1 MSTLNVTTV
10 AATNIRAS
18 SIQDTGGN
26 NGSTPAAIANGI
38 AKAWVNFNGT
48 GTVAIRA
55 SFNVS
60 SITDNGTG
68 DYTVNFTTAMP
79 DENYAAV
86 GMCARTTFD
95 NRGWSVGP
103 LDSTYLQAGS
113 VRLLT
118 LRDASEVQAGALS
131 DSAAVSVTIFR

>member
-18 SIQDTGGN
+18 SVQDTGGGN
-26 NGSTPAAIANGI
+26 SSTPTEIKNGI

-60 SITDNGTG
+60 IITDNGTG
-68 DYTVNFTTAMP
+68 DYTVNFTTAFANVDYSSLLSGGTPLEVPNMGLNCTGGVANDSP
-79 DENYAAV
+79 PTTTSFRFFVNNAANTAQIDCKYV
-86 GMCARTTFD
+86 T
-95 NRGWSVGP
+95 
-103 LDSTYLQAGS
+103 
-113 VRLLT
+113 
-118 LRDASEVQAGALS
+118 
-131 DSAAVSVTIFR
+131 AAIFR